1 MRAAA
6 AMAVAWTG
14 VGALAAGAV
23 VASGGS
29 AAVASTGSPHVMVVM
44 MENKNYSDVIG
55 QSDQPYTN
63 GLAQQYGLATQS
75 YAVNHPSL
83 PNYIDMISGQDPS
96 SATDDGPP
104 SSHTYNF
111 TTIAGQLH
119 AVGVSEKA
127 YAENLPGDPTND
139 SYPYAVRHFP
149 WEYIPGTVMPMADA
163 SSMVSDLN
171 SASPPAFVWY
181 TPNLIN
187 DEHDGSVQQ
196 GDSFLS
202 SFIPRVQSTAWYQSG
217 GQIIVTWDESNND
230 NTNGGGRVPTIVVS
244 AALKAS
250 PQHSGTTVNTTGIL
264 NSIEDAY
271 GVGHLASGRGTID
284 SLLSASSGPAPV
296 RSFSNPARATAIAGS
311 SFLFTVSTTGT
322 PTPSLKKKGKLPA
335 GLHFRNNHNGTA
347 TIWGVPNPKTAIGT
361 RQITILA
368 TYGKRKAK
376 QVTTQLFTLTVSP

>member
-1 MRAAA
+1 MAT
-6 AMAVAWTG
+6 AVAWTG
-14 VGALAAGAV
+14 AGALVMGAV
-23 VASGGS
+23 VASGGQ
-29 AAVASTGSPHVMVVM
+29 AAVATGSPHIMVVM
-44 MENKNYSDVIG
+44 MENKNFSDVIG

-63 GLAQQYGLATQS
+63 GLAQQNGLATKS

-83 PNYIDMISGQDPS
+83 PNYIDIVSGQDPS
-96 SATDDGPP
+96 NSTDDGPP

-119 AVGVSEKA
+119 AAGISEKA

-139 SYPYAVRHFP
+139 SGEYAVRHFP
-149 WEYIPGTVMPMADA
+149 WEYFPGTAMPIANA
-163 SSMVSDLN
+163 SSMMSDLN
-171 SASPPAFVWY
+171 SASPPSFVWY

-196 GDSFLS
+196 GDAFLS
-202 SFIPRVQSTAWYQSG
+202 SFIPSVQSTAWYSSG
-217 GQIIVTWDESNND
+217 GVIIVTWDESNND

-244 AALKAS
+244 AALKAA
-250 PQHSGTTVNTTGIL
+250 PQQSAATVNTTGIL
-264 NSIEDAY
+264 NSIEDVY
-271 GVGHLASGRGTID
+271 GVGHLASGTGSID
-284 SLLSASSGPAPV
+284 ALLSAASGLGSS
-296 RSFSNPARATAIAGS
+296 RSFTNPARATAFAGET
-311 SFLFTVSTTGT
+311 FLFSVSTTGT

-347 TIWGVPNPKTAIGT
+347 TIWGMADPKKAIGT
-361 RQITILA
+361 RQITIVA